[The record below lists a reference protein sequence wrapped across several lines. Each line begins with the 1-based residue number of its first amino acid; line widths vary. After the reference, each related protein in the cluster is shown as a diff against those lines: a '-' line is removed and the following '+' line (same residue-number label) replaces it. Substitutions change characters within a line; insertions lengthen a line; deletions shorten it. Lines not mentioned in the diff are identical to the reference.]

1 MVNALSSIAPDGVS
15 FAVPSAEE
23 IGAQFAEIE
32 RRAAGRKVVVVQ
44 GLGFV
49 GSAVAAVIAAAR
61 TPAGEPA
68 YFVIGVDLATEG
80 SYWKIARVNE
90 GRAPIAS
97 PDAEFD
103 RLIAE
108 GVREC
113 GNLCATSA
121 ERTYELADV
130 VVVDVQLDVV
140 DRAVE
145 SAADI
150 QLRLS
155 GLEAAIRVIGRRM
168 RPEALVLVETT
179 VPFGACERLILPV
192 LREERERRGVAEP
205 LLLAHAYERVMPGPR
220 YINSIRKFWR
230 TYAGIDE
237 RSAQAARAFLD
248 SFIDTANFPPRELG
262 DPTASEMAK
271 ILENSYRAA
280 NIAFIHE
287 WTLLAER
294 TGVNLWEV
302 VDSIRVRQ
310 GTHDNMR
317 YPGFGVGGYCLTKD
331 SLLAQWSATH
341 LFKSDHLLEVTLQA
355 LGINHR
361 MPLHARDL
369 LQELAGASLRG
380 LRVLVCGVSYL
391 PDVADTRNSPTEIFV
406 DALLEEGAAVTVHD
420 SSLQF
425 WPERAQIPFAADLAA
440 AMKEADAIIFAV
452 PHGEYRRLTP
462 ADFSRPALVIDANN
476 VLDDAKASALHTAG
490 SRLLGVGKGH
500 WRKRGYDQLSACPK
514 S

>member
-1 MVNALSSIAPDGVS
+1 VVSKTSIAPDGAS
-15 FAVPSAEE
+15 FAIPSTEA
-23 IGAQFAEIE
+23 IDMQFAEIE
-32 RRAAGRKVVVVQ
+32 RRAEGRKVVVVQ

-61 TPAGEPA
+61 NSAGEPA
-68 YFVIGVDLATEG
+68 YFVIGVDLATPA
-80 SYWKIARVNE
+80 SYWKISRLNE
-90 GRAPIAS
+90 GHAPIAS

-103 RLIAE
+103 RLVAE
-108 GVREC
+108 GVHEF
-113 GNLCATSA
+113 GNLCATSS
-121 ERTYELADV
+121 ERAYELAHV
-130 VVVDVQLDVV
+130 IVVDVQLDVV

-150 QLRLS
+150 QLRLT
-155 GLEAAIRVIGRRM
+155 GLDAAIRVIGRRM
-168 RPEALVLVETT
+168 RSDDLVVVETT

-192 LREERERRGVAEP
+192 LREERQHRGLTEP
-205 LLLAHAYERVMPGPR
+205 LMLAHAYERVMPGPR
-220 YINSIRKFWR
+220 YISSIRKFWR
-230 TYAGIDE
+230 TFAGIDE
-237 RSAQAARAFLD
+237 RSAQRAREFLD
-248 SFIDTANFPPRELG
+248 SFIDTSTFPLRELG

-294 TGVNLWEV
+294 TGVNLWEI
-302 VDSIRVRQ
+302 VDSIRVRE

-341 LFKSDHLLEVTLQA
+341 LFKVDHLLSVTLQA

-369 LQELAGASLRG
+369 LRELVGKSLSG

-406 DALLEEGAAVTVHD
+406 DALVEEGATVEVHD
-420 SSLQF
+420 PSLRF
-425 WPERAQIPFAADLAA
+425 WPERSQIPFVSDLNPALHN
-440 AMKEADAIIFAV
+440 ADAVVLAV
-452 PHGEYRRLTP
+452 PHGAYRRLAST
-462 ADFSRPALVIDANN
+462 DFARSTLIVDANN
-476 VLDDAKASALHTAG
+476 VLDDAKAEALHLAG
-490 SRLLGVGKGH
+490 GRLLGVGKGH
-500 WRKRGYDQLSACPK
+500 WRKRGYDQISSCPK

>member
-1 MVNALSSIAPDGVS
+1 MAPDGAS
-15 FAVPSAEE
+15 FEVPSPQA
-23 IGAQFAEIE
+23 IDAQFAGLE
-32 RRAAGRKVVVVQ
+32 RRATGRKVVVVQ

-61 TPAGEPA
+61 TPSGEPA
-68 YFVIGVDLATEG
+68 YFVIGADLATPG

-108 GVREC
+108 GVRDC
-113 GNLCATSA
+113 GNLCATSS
-121 ERTYELADV
+121 ERAYELADV

-150 QLRLS
+150 QLRLT
-155 GLEAAIRVIGRRM
+155 GLEAAIRIIGRKM
-168 RPEALVLVETT
+168 RPDALVLVETT
-179 VPFGACERLILPV
+179 VPFGSCERLILPV
-192 LREERERRGVAEP
+192 LREERERRGLAEP

-220 YINSIRKFWR
+220 YISSIRKFWR
-230 TYAGIDE
+230 TFAGVDE
-237 RSAQAARAFLD
+237 RSAQRARVFLD
-248 SFIDTANFPPRELG
+248 SFIDTSSFPLRELG

-287 WTLLAER
+287 WTILAER
-294 TGVNLWEV
+294 TGVNLWEI

-341 LFKSDHLLEVTLQA
+341 LFKMDHLLEVTLQA

-369 LQELAGASLRG
+369 MRELAGGTLKG

-406 DALLEEGAAVTVHD
+406 DALVEEGAIVTVHD

-425 WPERAQIPFAADLAA
+425 WPERSQIPFASDLSGALR
-440 AMKEADAIIFAV
+440 EADAVIFAV
-452 PHGEYRRLTP
+452 PHGEYRRLNP
-462 ADFSRPALVIDANN
+462 SDFPRSILLIDANN
-476 VLDDAKASALHTAG
+476 VLDDAKAKALHEAG

-500 WRKRGYDQLSACPK
+500 WRKRGYDQISACPK

>member
-1 MVNALSSIAPDGVS
+1 MAPDGV
-15 FAVPSAEE
+15 AIPIPSAEA
-23 IGAQFAEIE
+23 IDAQFAEIE
-32 RRAAGRKVVVVQ
+32 RNAAGRKVVVVQ

-61 TPAGEPA
+61 TAGDEPP
-68 YFVIGVDLATEG
+68 YSVIGVDLATPG
-80 SYWKIARVNE
+80 SYWKIARLNE

-103 RLIAE
+103 QLVAE
-108 GVREC
+108 GVRVSK
-113 GNLCATSA
+113 NLCATSSEHA
-121 ERTYELADV
+121 YELAHV
-130 VVVDVQLDVV
+130 IVVDVQLDVV

-168 RPEALVLVETT
+168 RPDALVLVETT

-192 LREERERRGVAEP
+192 LREERERRGLTAP

-220 YINSIRKFWR
+220 YIGSIRKFWR
-230 TYAGIDE
+230 TFAGIDE
-237 RSAQAARAFLD
+237 PSAQRAREFLD
-248 SFIDTANFPPRELG
+248 SFIDTAAFPLRELV

-294 TGVNLWEV
+294 TGVNLWEI
-302 VDSIRVRQ
+302 VDSIRVRK

-341 LFKSDHLLEVTLQA
+341 LFKMDHLLEVTLQA

-369 LQELAGASLRG
+369 LHELVGDSLKG

-406 DALLEEGAAVTVHD
+406 DALLEEGAEVTVHD

-425 WPERAQIPFAADLAA
+425 WPERSQIPFASDLAA
-440 AMKEADAIIFAV
+440 ALQAADAVVLAV
-452 PHGEYRRLTP
+452 PHGEYRRLS
-462 ADFSRPALVIDANN
+462 AQNFRPSTLIIDANN
-476 VLDDAKASALHTAG
+476 VLDDAKAKALHEAG
-490 SRLLGVGKGH
+490 SRVLGVGKGH
-500 WRKRGYDQLSACPK
+500 WRKRGYDQTLSCPK

>member
-1 MVNALSSIAPDGVS
+1 MTSTAPDG
-15 FAVPSAEE
+15 AAIPIPSPEA
-23 IGAQFAEIE
+23 IDAQFAVIE
-32 RRAAGRKVVVVQ
+32 SRAAGRKVVVVQ

-61 TPAGEPA
+61 TAGGEPA
-68 YFVIGVDLATEG
+68 YFVIGVDLATHG
-80 SYWKIARVNE
+80 SYWKIARLNE

-103 RLIAE
+103 HLVAE
-108 GVREC
+108 GVLASK
-113 GNLCATSA
+113 NLCATSS
-121 ERTYELADV
+121 ERAYELADV
-130 VVVDVQLDVV
+130 IVVDVQLDVV

-168 RPEALVLVETT
+168 RPGALVLVETT

-192 LREERERRGVAEP
+192 LREEREHRGMSEP

-220 YINSIRKFWR
+220 YISSIRKFWR
-230 TYAGIDE
+230 TFAGIDE
-237 RSAQAARAFLD
+237 RSAQRAREFLD
-248 SFIDTANFPPRELG
+248 SFIDTSNFPLRELG

-294 TGVNLWEV
+294 TGVNLWEI

-341 LFKSDHLLEVTLQA
+341 LFKMDHLLDVTLQA

-369 LQELAGASLRG
+369 LRELAGEPLKG

-406 DALLEEGAAVTVHD
+406 DALLEESAAVTVHD

-425 WPERAQIPFAADLAA
+425 WPERSQIPFASDLKA
-440 AMKEADAIIFAV
+440 AMNDADAVIFAV

-462 ADFSRPALVIDANN
+462 ADFPRALMIIDANN
-476 VLDDAKASALHTAG
+476 VLDDAKAAALHSAG

-500 WRKRGYDQLSACPK
+500 WRKRGFDQLSACPK